1 MLRRLAT
8 IAAALSLAACSD
20 GFSPTQAAGS
30 KNVGDAVPLPPV
42 VADSTAVLGGS
53 AACHGMEEYLSPEM
67 LAKIPGCR
75 S

>member
-8 IAAALSLAACSD
+8 IAAGLTLAACSD
-20 GFSPTQAAGS
+20 GFSPTGVTGS
-30 KNVGDAVPLPPV
+30 KNVVTVPLTFD
-42 VADSTAVLGGS
+42 DSTTVPQAGS
-53 AACHGMEEYLSPEM
+53 PNCHGMEPFLSPEK